1 MNERPARAE
10 RRIRFITRIAAGV
23 IAVLLTVFFPMP
35 AGASGIDTVGQA
47 EDLIG
52 GILAFKCGG
61 AEQER
66 VQAWIGAGLPEAVG
80 GSAEWYVLALS
91 QSGETYDFT
100 AYRDALAAYTA
111 SKSIASATTR
121 EKFALAFLASAGDA
135 SYAREIL
142 PGAVGRQGVMSWIY
156 GLHLLNNGI
165 EADGIDAKSAA
176 DALLSLECEG
186 GGWTVIGSVADTD
199 VTAMAVQSLAP
210 HAEDPAVKAALG
222 RAVDLLAG
230 RQSEDGD
237 CLGFGG
243 AINPESTAQ
252 VLVALCALGIDCA
265 GDARFIRNGKTL
277 LDGIEKYR
285 LPDGSFCH
293 ALGDG
298 SNENTTV
305 QVFYACVAYD
315 RMARG
320 AGNLYVLDR
329 LNPPESEE
337 SPESPESPEPIT
349 EPEPVKEPVKEPTE
363 PVKEPEPAEPVT
375 EPEPAEVTEPEPEP
389 VEPEPEPQPEPAPM
403 TDETPVPE
411 TEGPVVGPD
420 APETP
425 KAESRPSG
433 GYKKW
438 AYLGVGCAGALAC
451 IVLYA
456 VGKRNVK
463 NYLAVGAVVILGAAF
478 VYFTDFQSVG
488 DYYSAG
494 PEKENAFGTVTMTI
508 RCDTVTDKSDSE
520 LIPAD
525 GVILPLTA
533 FPIEE
538 GDTAYDILT
547 EAARAFGIQME
558 ARGTEGMRYVAGIHY
573 LYEYQFG
580 DLSGWMY
587 HVNGAAPS
595 VCSDAYVLADG
606 DLIEWLYSCEIGNDL
621 D

>member
-1 MNERPARAE
+1 MNKGPVRVG
-10 RRIRFITRIAAGV
+10 RRIRFGARIAAGL

-35 AGASGIDTVGQA
+35 ADASGIDTVGQA

-61 AEQER
+61 ASHDR
-66 VQAWIGAGLPEAVG
+66 VQEWIGGGLAETVG
-80 GSAEWYVLALS
+80 GSAEWYVLGLS

-111 SKSIASATTR
+111 SNTIASATTR
-121 EKFALAFLASAGDA
+121 EKFALAFLASSGDV

-142 PGAVGRQGVMSWIY
+142 PGAVGKQGVMSWIY

-165 EADGIDAKSAA
+165 EAGGAGGIDAKSAA
-176 DALLSLECEG
+176 DALLGLECG
-186 GGWTVIGSVADTD
+186 SGGWTVIGTVADTD
-199 VTAMAVQSLAP
+199 VTAMAVQALAP
-210 HAEDPAVKAALG
+210 HAGDPDVKAALE

-230 RQSEDGD
+230 RQSGDGD

-252 VLVALCALGIDCA
+252 VLVALCAVGIDCV
-265 GDARFIRNGKTL
+265 GDARFLKNGKTL

-285 LPDGSFCH
+285 LADGSFCH
-293 ALGDG
+293 ETGGG
-298 SNENTTV
+298 SNESTTV
-305 QVFYACVAYD
+305 QVFYACVAYA

-329 LNPPESEE
+329 MNPAPA
-337 SPESPESPEPIT
+337 EP
-349 EPEPVKEPVKEPTE
+349 PAEPTE
-363 PVKEPEPAEPVT
+363 PTEPTDPIEAAEPD
-375 EPEPAEVTEPEPEP
+375 PEPEPEP
-389 VEPEPEPQPEPAPM
+389 EPEPDPEPEPAPEPEPEPAPEPEPEAV
-403 TDETPVPE
+403 PVPE
-411 TEGPVVGPD
+411 TRRSEPDPVTSGRTE
-420 APETP
+420 A
-425 KAESRPSG
+425 AAGPSG
-433 GYKKW
+433 GYKTW
-438 AYLGVGCAGALAC
+438 AYLGVGCAGVLAC
-451 IVLYA
+451 VLLFA
-456 VGKRNVK
+456 LGKRNYK
-463 NYLAVGAVVILGAAF
+463 NFLAVGAVVILGAAF
-478 VYFTDFQSVG
+478 VHFTDFQSVG
-488 DYYSAG
+488 DYYGAE

-508 RCDTVTDKSDSE
+508 RCDTVLGKSDSE

-525 GVILPLTA
+525 GVILPLTV

-547 EAARAFGIQME
+547 EAARARGIQME

-587 HVNGAAPS
+587 HVNGTAPS

-606 DLIEWLYSCEIGNDL
+606 DVIEWLYSCEIGNDL